1 MPKHTLSAQQRQQ
14 QALAGLTASGAT
26 AMLVAVL
33 CVFPLYIDKFSNLG
47 LTKFTG
53 GFTLILVFALML
65 GSCLLIGGKV
75 PAGRFARKDTGTLW
89 LGAFVVTGLLSTVLS
104 LSPVSSLWGLGGY
117 YGGFALVAITA
128 LGYLCIRAL
137 ASARDISFLFFGVGV
152 TASIVTV
159 LYVLNIF
166 NIDLIGSY
174 RDTAVV
180 ERAQFFSTLGQKDFN
195 AGFFAIVLPIVF
207 YAWLKAR
214 GRAQNIVYGIPMV
227 FGGLALAVVDAEA
240 LTLGVVAA
248 AMILVCHK
256 DFDTRMVRRGAL
268 IGLAFFAWAAWMHYM
283 RETVYTQGGRSLLSH
298 FGDLQ
303 LAVPGMVFCALVWAV
318 LNWRARRGKPE
329 RSLYKVGRVMTAVT
343 VGAVAVLFLLANLW
357 PGLPSLGKLDNF
369 LVFNDD
375 WGTYRGTGW
384 RAAWGTWWDAS
395 LWRKVVGYGPGTM
408 HKAMLNWAG
417 DALTDRMNTFYA
429 AHNEYLEQLLTTGIL
444 GLAAW
449 LGFVGVH
456 LRRGLAAWARPGV
469 APVLLALCSYLVQ
482 AVVSIRVS
490 MLFPLVMVLFGLL
503 WVLSAPG
510 KAVEPVPA
518 GPVNRAGAVRY
529 GKITLCAVA
538 VMALSAPLSHLVL
551 WFLF

>member
-1 MPKHTLSAQQRQQ
+1 MPKRTLSPRERQQ
-14 QALAGLTASGAT
+14 QDLARMTASTAT
-26 AMLVAVL
+26 ALLVAVL

-53 GFTLILVFALML
+53 GFTLILLFALFL
-65 GSCLLIGGKV
+65 GVCLLVGGKI
-75 PAGRFARKDTGTLW
+75 PADRFAARDTGVIW
-89 LGAFVVTGLLSTVLS
+89 LGAFALTGLVSTLLSIT
-104 LSPVSSLWGLGGY
+104 PVASLWGLGGY
-117 YGGFALVAITA
+117 YGGYALVVITA
-128 LGYLCIRAL
+128 LAYLCVRAF
-137 ASARDISFLFFGVGV
+137 AGAKDVNFLFFGVGV

-166 NIDLIGSY
+166 NIDLIGTY

-207 YAWLKAR
+207 YAWLTAK
-214 GRAQNIVYGIPMV
+214 GRAQNIAYGIPMI

-248 AMILVCHK
+248 AMVLVCHK
-256 DFDTRMVRRGAL
+256 NFDTRMVRRGAL

-283 RETVYTQGGRSLLSH
+283 RATVYTQGGRSLLSH

-303 LAVPGMVFCALVWAV
+303 LAMPGMVFCAAVWGF
-318 LNWRARRGKPE
+318 LFWRARRGKPE
-329 RSLYKVGRVMTAVT
+329 RSLCLVGRVMTAVC
-343 VGAVAVLFLLANLW
+343 VAVVVVLFLLANLW
-357 PGLPSLGKLDNF
+357 DGFPSLGKMDQY

-384 RAAWGTWWDAS
+384 RAAWGTWSDAP
-395 LWRKVVGYGPGTM
+395 LWRMILGYGPGTM
-408 HKAMLNWAG
+408 HKAMVAWAG
-417 DALTDRMNTFYA
+417 DNLTDRMNTFYA

-444 GLAAW
+444 GLVAW
-449 LGFVGVH
+449 VGFVAVH
-456 LRRGLAAWARPGV
+456 LRRGFRAWTRPGV

-490 MLFPLVMVLFGLL
+490 MLFPLVMVLFALL
-503 WVLSAPG
+503 WVLGSPQPAQEAP
-510 KAVEPVPA
+510 ALPEQNPPL
-518 GPVNRAGAVRY
+518 RY
-529 GKITLCAVA
+529 GQITLFAI
-538 VMALSAPLSHLVL
+538 VMMVLSAPLSHL
-551 WFLF
+551 FLFFLF